1 MVESKFYS
9 QLLVTAL
16 LLSSIAISGG
26 FNDAIIIE
34 CENLIELFYFLNLI
48 L

>member
-9 QLLVTAL
+9 HLLVTAL
-16 LLSSIAISGG
+16 LSSSIAISGG

-34 CENLIELFYFLNLI
+34 CENLIVFYFLN
-48 L
+48 